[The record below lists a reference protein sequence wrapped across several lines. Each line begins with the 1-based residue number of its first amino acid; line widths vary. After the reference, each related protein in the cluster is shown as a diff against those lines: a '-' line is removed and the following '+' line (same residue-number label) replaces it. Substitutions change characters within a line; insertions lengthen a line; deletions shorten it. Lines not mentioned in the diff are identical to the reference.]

1 MKTKEG
7 IMTVI
12 VINENDCRIQG
23 IQRADCFMHKNGWKR
38 AFDFVYQMLRGDRR
52 RIVVAG

>member
-1 MKTKEG
+1 
-7 IMTVI
+7 MTVI